1 MSSPIATSVNAA
13 NQVHADGRVDL
24 ADQATIADSPYANP
38 ELAPVPVSKRN
49 WSTYNY
55 LALWNGMAHCIPSYT
70 LAFGL
75 IALGMSWLQA
85 FLTITIANVLV
96 LVPMLLNSHAGTKY
110 GIPFPVFARAF
121 YGLRGANL
129 AALLRAFVACGWFGI
144 QTWIGGTAIY
154 TIIGRLAGHS
164 WSTASAFGGYPW
176 TLWLSFGLFWL
187 AQMALIYFGIDALRR
202 FENFAAPLVMLAFTA
217 LLIWIL
223 TEAHGIGPILHQS
236 GTLGWGGKFWPV
248 FWPSLMAMIAFWST
262 LSLNMPD
269 FTRFSRGQKQ
279 QVWGQIFGL
288 PFTMSFIAIVSVIVA
303 SGTVVVYHTEI
314 TDPVA
319 LTTKFSSTAVVTIGL
334 IMVVLATMSV
344 NVAANTVSPSYDF
357 SNAAP
362 KLISYRMG
370 GLITGVLGIAIF
382 PWKLYSNPHIY
393 IFTWLGFYGGVL
405 GSVAGVLIAGYWVHS
420 RTRLDL
426 AGLYQPG
433 SRYWYAKGWN
443 WRAVA
448 ATLAG
453 GLLAVGG
460 AYTAPGTA
468 GPFPGDGL
476 IPVFKGLYDY
486 SWVVGFAIGFA
497 VYLVLS
503 LPITSRAPVVG
514 TSSPAA

>member
-1 MSSPIATSVNAA
+1 MTSQFAPSANPA
-13 NQVHADGRVDL
+13 NQVHEDGRVDL
-24 ADQATIADSPYANP
+24 ADQAGIADSPFANA
-38 ELAPVPVSKRN
+38 ELAPVPVGKRT

-96 LVPMLLNSHAGTKY
+96 LIPMLLNSHAGTKY

-144 QTWIGGTAIY
+144 QTWIGGTAVY
-154 TIIGRLAGHS
+154 TIIGRLAGHG
-164 WSTASAFGGYPW
+164 WTNASGFGGYPW
-176 TLWLSFGLFWL
+176 TVWLSFALFWL
-187 AQMALIYFGIDALRR
+187 VQMVLIYFGIDALRR
-202 FENFAAPLVMLAFTA
+202 FENYAAPLVMGAFTA

-223 TEAHGIGPILHQS
+223 IEAHGIGPILHQS
-236 GTLGWGGKFWPV
+236 GSLGWGGKFWPV

-269 FTRFSRGQKQ
+269 FTRFSHGQKQ
-279 QVWGQIFGL
+279 QVWGQIIGL
-288 PFTMSFIAIVSVIVA
+288 PFTMSYIAIVSVIVA

-334 IMVVLATMSV
+334 LMVVLATMST

-362 KLISYRMG
+362 KLISFRMG
-370 GLITGVLGIAIF
+370 GLITGIIGVVIF

-420 RTRLDL
+420 RTSLDL
-426 AGLYQPG
+426 AGLYEPG

-443 WRAVA
+443 WRAVV

-468 GPFPGDGL
+468 GPFPAGGL
-476 IPVFKGLYDY
+476 IPAFKGLYDY
-486 SWVVGFAIGFA
+486 SWVIGLAVGFA

-503 LPITSRAPVVG
+503 LPLPGRTRASAPVSAG
-514 TSSPAA
+514 

>member
-1 MSSPIATSVNAA
+1 MPTPAA
-13 NQVHADGRVDL
+13 SEAFPAQQEYPDGRVELTDP
-24 ADQATIADSPYANP
+24 ASISNSEFANA
-38 ELAPVPVSKRN
+38 ELAPVPVAKRT

-85 FLTITIANVLV
+85 FLTITIANILV
-96 LVPMLLNSHAGTKY
+96 LIPMLLNSHAGTRY

-154 TIIGRLAGHS
+154 TIIGRLTSKS
-164 WSTASAFGGYPW
+164 WTDATSFASYPW

-187 AQMALIYFGIDALRR
+187 IQMGLIYFGIDALRR
-202 FENFAAPLVMLAFTA
+202 FENWAAPLVMLAFTA
-217 LLIWIL
+217 LLVWIL
-223 TEAHGIGPILHQS
+223 VEAHGIGPILHQS

-269 FTRFSRGQKQ
+269 FTRFSRGQRQ
-279 QVWGQIFGL
+279 QLWGQVFGL
-288 PFTMSFIAIVSVIVA
+288 PVTMSYIAIVSVIVA

-314 TDPVA
+314 TDPVEI
-319 LTTKFSSTAVVTIGL
+319 TTKFSSTAVVVIGL
-334 IMVVLATMSV
+334 LMVVLATMST
-344 NVAANTVSPSYDF
+344 NVAANVVSPSYDF

-362 KLISYRMG
+362 KLISFRTG
-370 GLITGVLGIAIF
+370 GLITGVLGIVIF
-382 PWKLYSNPHIY
+382 PWKLYSNPHVY

-420 RTRLDL
+420 RARLDL
-426 AGLYQPG
+426 ASLYTRN
-433 SRYWYAKGWN
+433 SRYWFAAGWN
-443 WRAVA
+443 WRAVV

-453 GLLAVGG
+453 ALLAVGG
-460 AYTAPGTA
+460 AYTATGTS
-468 GPFPGDGL
+468 GPFPANGL

-486 SWVVGFAIGFA
+486 SWVVGLAVGFA

-503 LPITSRAPVVG
+503 LPFPAPSRTPAQ
-514 TSSPAA
+514 SPAR